1 MIEVENLTKRYSGV
15 TALDGISFHV
25 GKGEIVGFLGPNG
38 AGKSTT
44 MRILS
49 GFMPPSSGR
58 ASVAGYDVGRES
70 LRAREHVGYM
80 PENVPLYLEMRVT
93 EYLRY
98 RAALKGVRGRKV
110 TERVNDVLELCNLTE
125 VARKLIGKLSKGY
138 RQRVGL
144 ADAMVHEPDLLILD
158 EPTIGL
164 DPNQIRQV
172 RDLIRNL
179 ARHHTILLSSHILS
193 EVEQTCH
200 RVIIINRGKIEALD
214 TPQNLR
220 QRLRGGGEI
229 RLEIHAANSA
239 KAADELKRIAGI
251 QSVAGDIDGDWHV
264 FHLQTEAGSD
274 PRPAIFHHCVKQG
287 WQVRELTQART
298 SLEDV
303 FVEMTQPE

>member
-1 MIEVENLTKRYSGV
+1 MIEVEHLTKRYSGI
-15 TALDGISFHV
+15 TALDDISFHV
-25 GKGEIVGFLGPNG
+25 QKGEIVGFLGPNG

-58 ASVAGYDVGRES
+58 VSVAGYDVCRES
-70 LRAREHVGYM
+70 LKAREHVGYM
-80 PENVPLYLEMRVT
+80 PENVPLYQEMRVV

-110 TERVNDVLELCNLTE
+110 KERVSDVIELCALNDVS
-125 VARKLIGKLSKGY
+125 RKLIGTLSKGY

-193 EVEQTCH
+193 EVELTCH
-200 RVIIINRGKIEALD
+200 RVIIINKGKIEALD

-220 QRLRGGGEI
+220 QRLRSGGDI
-229 RLEIHAANSA
+229 RLEISVPNPETAAAQFKTLSGVQSA
-239 KAADELKRIAGI
+239 TWETKDAW
-251 QSVAGDIDGDWHV
+251 Q
-264 FHLQTEAGSD
+264 FFQLQVETDTD
-274 PRPAIFHHCVKQG
+274 PREALFAHCVAQG
-287 WQVRELTQART
+287 WKVRELALTRT